1 MPIAENAVAELTGIA
16 GELAEKIRNKTAR
29 AGIVGLGYVGLPLAV
44 EMGHVGYSVT
54 GIDVHGAKVEEIN
67 RGVSYIQD
75 VPTETMAPLVKSGK
89 LKATTD
95 FAAVAELDNRC
106 ARPRI
111 PT

>member
-1 MPIAENAVAELTGIA
+1 MF
-16 GELAEKIRNKTAR
+16 TAR
-29 AGIVGLGYVGLPLAV
+29 RLRR
-44 EMGHVGYSVT
+44 ST
-54 GIDVHGAKVEEIN
+54 G
-67 RGVSYIQD
+67 GVSYIQD